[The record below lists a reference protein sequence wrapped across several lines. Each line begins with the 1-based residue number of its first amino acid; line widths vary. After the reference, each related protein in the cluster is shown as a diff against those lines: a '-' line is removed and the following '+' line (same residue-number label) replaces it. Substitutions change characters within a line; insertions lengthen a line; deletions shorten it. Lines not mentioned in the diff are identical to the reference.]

1 MKVELRK
8 CGESLTFALPP
19 ELVSEL
25 HWEPGDICECHIEA
39 DGLRI
44 VRTET
49 AHDHVMKIARE
60 VMDEYRDVFEA
71 LAKS

>member
-8 CGESLTFALPP
+8 WGENLTLVLPP
-19 ELVSEL
+19 ELVSGL
-25 HWEPGDICECHIEA
+25 HWEAGDICECHIEA

-49 AHDHVMKIARE
+49 AHDHAMKIARE
-60 VMDEYRDVFEA
+60 VMDEYHEVFTA

>member
-8 CGESLTFALPP
+8 CGENLMLLIPG

-25 HWEPGDICECHIEA
+25 HWQPGDACECFIEA
-39 DGLRI
+39 YGLRI

-49 AHDHVMKIARE
+49 DYERAMKIARE
-60 VMDEYRDVFEA
+60 VMDEYHDVFVA